1 MQSPSRTYLFLE
13 YIDGMELYD
22 FLKGQPSGHVPE
34 DIVRLVTW
42 QLLGAL
48 DYMSGKGVLHRD
60 IKLDNVLLNKRGD
73 VKIVRSENDVVFLVD
88 VGLTIE
94 LRFAFCRSTL
104 IWRHLWK
111 KARQI

>member
-48 DYMSGKGVLHRD
+48 EYMAGKGVLHRD

-73 VKIVRSENDVVFLVD
+73 VKIV
-88 VGLTIE
+88 G
-94 LRFAFCRSTL
+94 
-104 IWRHLWK
+104 
-111 KARQI
+111 

>member
-22 FLKGQPSGHVPE
+22 FLKGQPTGHVPE
-34 DIVRLVTW
+34 DIVRLITW

-48 DYMSGKGVLHRD
+48 EYMTSKNVLHRD

-73 VKIVRSENDVVFLVD
+73 VKIVGRLVD
-88 VGLTIE
+88 PFRGHGGLTQDISD
-94 LRFAFCRSTL
+94 RF
-104 IWRHLWK
+104 
-111 KARQI
+111 